1 MAKRKPKTR
10 WDDDPSSAKN
20 TFKRANERGR
30 QTEETEFRSKVFPR
44 SPKAPRYFIE
54 SSRPQKIHTRS
65 IDIGGPG
72 NKLIVKQ
79 TETGQ
84 RRVQRIG
91 EQMGRATL
99 YSRLTGGGSGPGL
112 GMGQG
117 GRGGG
122 GLSGRTK

>member
-20 TFKRANERGR
+20 TFKRANEVGR
-30 QTEETEFRSKVFPR
+30 QTEETRFRERVFPR
-44 SPKAPRYFIE
+44 SKKAPRYFVE
-54 SSRPQKIHTRS
+54 SSRPQKTHSRK
-65 IDIGGPG
+65 IDIG
-72 NKLIVKQ
+72 NKTVVTQ

-91 EQMGRATL
+91 NQMGKTTR

-112 GMGQG
+112 GRGQG
-117 GRGGG
+117 GRGAGG
-122 GLSGRTK
+122 GGSILRGK